1 MPRATRQTSHL
12 TGRWFAVLG
21 GLGLGLI
28 LVGIAAMAYA
38 LAG

>member
-1 MPRATRQTSHL
+1 MPRATRQTTS
-12 TGRWFAVLG
+12 TAGPWFAVLG

-28 LVGIAAMAYA
+28 LVGIAAMAFA